1 MPEER
6 LPRKLAAILYADV
19 AGYSRLTG
27 DDEDATHRRLSDYL
41 DLISSHVARH
51 HGRVMH
57 YAGDA
62 ALATFDA
69 AVDALSCAAHVQREL
84 QRRNDE
90 LPDERKLRFRI
101 GLNLGD
107 VIEDRG
113 DVYGDGVNV
122 AARLESLAEP
132 GGICISESVHT
143 AVGAKLPLAYEYIGE
158 QAVKNIAKP
167 VRAYHARVKEGTTLP
182 GPSAAIRSVS
192 SRRGWWAAALLVVAL
207 TGGLLTWLGRPA
219 PPYAASG
226 DLSLESMLEKP
237 SVAVLPFHNLN
248 DDAAQD
254 YFADGMTDDLI
265 TDLTK
270 ISGLFIIARDSTF
283 AYKGQT
289 PDVRELGQALK
300 VGYVVRGS
308 VRRLDDT
315 VRINAQLMDAAN
327 GRQMWAERYD
337 GDIGDI
343 FKLQDEIT
351 EEIVSTLSVTLA
363 SGERDEL
370 IRDQTD
376 SPQAYELYLRARER
390 FYRFSKDDTLV
401 AQPLLERAIV
411 LDPEFAPAYAL
422 LGWTRASEAMNG
434 WSEDRERSLAKSQAL
449 AEKAIALSPSTP
461 LSYFVTGL
469 VHRERGDWTK
479 ALAELEKATAIDPN
493 YANAHV
499 LLASLLYYDG
509 RPEEG
514 LERMKIAIRLNP
526 RHPTNYPFHLGQ
538 AYFILQRYDEAI
550 AAFREGLDILPS
562 SERLR
567 VWLAATYAQAGLIDD
582 AEWEIEEVLMMN
594 PDFSLQTIAEAFPF
608 KSPDDRDHFLDGL
621 RKAGAP
627 GG

>member
-27 DDEDATHRRLSDYL
+27 DDEDTTHRRLSDYL
-41 DLISSHVARH
+41 DLISSHIARH
-51 HGRVMH
+51 YGRVMH

-62 ALATFDA
+62 VLATFEA
-69 AVDALSCAAHVQREL
+69 AVDALSCAAHIQREL

-90 LPDERKLRFRI
+90 LPDERKVQFRI

-167 VRAYHARVKEGTTLP
+167 VRAYHAHLTAEAELP
-182 GPSAAIRSVS
+182 SPSVTPQAVSARS
-192 SRRGWWAAALLVVAL
+192 GWWGVVLTFLVVAV
-207 TGGLLTWLGRPA
+207 GVLTWVVWSTPGDPD
-219 PPYAASG
+219 SV

-237 SVAVLPFHNLN
+237 SVAVLPFHNLSG
-248 DDAAQD
+248 DAAQD

-270 ISGLFIIARDSTF
+270 ISGLFVIARDSSF
-283 AYKGQT
+283 NYKGQT
-289 PDVRELGQALK
+289 TDIAELGDLLK

-308 VRRLDDT
+308 VRRANGT
-315 VRINAQLMDAAN
+315 VRVNAQLMDTATGN
-327 GRQMWAERYD
+327 QLWAERYD
-337 GDIGDI
+337 GNIGDR
-343 FKLQDEIT
+343 FGLQDKIT
-351 EEIVSTLSVTLA
+351 EEIVSALSVKLA
-363 SGERDEL
+363 SGEREDM
-370 IRDQTD
+370 IRDQT
-376 SPQAYELYLRARER
+376 SNPEAYEYFLRGRER
-390 FYRFSKDDTLV
+390 FYQFSRDGTRA
-401 AQPLLERAIV
+401 AQPLLQRAIE
-411 LDPEFAPAYAL
+411 LDPAFAPAYAL
-422 LGWTRASEAMNG
+422 LARTRVYEAQNG
-434 WSEDRERSLAKSQAL
+434 WSKDREHSLSQSQAL
-449 AEKAIALSPSTP
+449 AEKAIALNPTNP

-469 VHRERGDWTK
+469 VYRERGDWTK
-479 ALAELEKATAIDPN
+479 ALAELERATAIDPN
-493 YANAHV
+493 DANAHV
-499 LLASLLYYDG
+499 LLSTLLYYDG

-526 RHPTNYPFHLGQ
+526 HHPTNYVFHLGQ
-538 AYFILQRYDEAI
+538 AYYILKRYDEAI
-550 AAFREGLDILPS
+550 ETFKTGLDILPS

-567 VWLAATYAQAGLIDD
+567 VWLAAAYAQAGHIDD
-582 AEWEIEEVLMMN
+582 AEWEIEEVLLMN

-608 KSPDDRDHFLDGL
+608 KRPDDQVHFLDGL